1 MYFTDL
7 EGEEKESYIRQLTPQ
22 PLAPF
27 FEKIQFKKFPKIPV
41 PKTYILG
48 LKDKSLPPD
57 LTRRFA
63 ERLEVTPVEIDAGHD
78 LMVSRPGEVAKALLQ
93 LA

>member
-7 EGEEKESYIRQLTPQ
+7 EGEEKAFYLKQLTPQ

-27 FEKIQFKKFPKIPV
+27 FEKIHFNQFPKIPV

-48 LKDKSLPPD
+48 LR
-57 LTRRFA
+57 TRA
-63 ERLEVTPVEIDAGHD
+63 C
-78 LMVSRPGEVAKALLQ
+78 RPN
-93 LA
+93 